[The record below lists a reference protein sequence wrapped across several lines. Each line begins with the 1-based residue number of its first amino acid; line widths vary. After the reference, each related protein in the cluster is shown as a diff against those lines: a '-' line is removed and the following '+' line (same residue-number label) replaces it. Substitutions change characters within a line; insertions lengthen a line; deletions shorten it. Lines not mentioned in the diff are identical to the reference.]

1 MLGKSWCSKYIK
13 ITETKREKSS
23 NNLKIFFY
31 FFFKWLQSSV
41 AEWMNSTWN
50 HSKKEIFCWVFILE
64 NYWSV
69 FNLKAAENI
78 SFSLANTDKFIFSYN
93 LYHDISG

>member
-1 MLGKSWCSKYIK
+1 MNEFYLKSQQERNILLGVYSRK
-13 ITETKREKSS
+13 
-23 NNLKIFFY
+23 L
-31 FFFKWLQSSV
+31 L
-41 AEWMNSTWN
+41 
-50 HSKKEIFCWVFILE
+50 
-64 NYWSV
+64 SV